1 MAQQTFTCIDSEQQE
16 KVEWNDSVGNGS
28 DQWRKI
34 GLDFLLLLFLL
45 RLLKHLV
52 VVVVIIV
59 IVDDHDHQMK
69 SYHSVFFLF
78 SIRLIPKKLFV
89 LFCSIVVRNFWNLI
103 SHIDKNHFK
112 FHCCCCCC
120 SVEYIWLQLICC
132 CFQCQSDHQN
142 WSIDQSINQWNEM
155 ILIQIIITIAA
166 TTNNNNKSCV
176 WLQILS
182 ISFSLTTKKINL
194 I

>member
-34 GLDFLLLLFLL
+34 GLDFLLLFLL

-52 VVVVIIV
+52 VVIIV
-59 IVDDHDHQMK
+59 NVDDHDHQMK
-69 SYHSVFFLF
+69 SYHSVFVFCF
-78 SIRLIPKKLFV
+78 RYVWFQKSC
-89 LFCSIVVRNFWNLI
+89 LFCFVQSLWEIFFWNLI

-112 FHCCCCCC
+112 FHCWC

-142 WSIDQSINQWNEM
+142 WSIDRSIDQSINEM